1 MTELNKIIKA
11 RSKLMR
17 GHVGMASM
25 LLHLDLVEVDASKCE
40 TLATDGRRI
49 FYNPVFINEISEEEL
64 KGVLVHEAL
73 HCVYEHMLRRGK
85 NRHPKVWNIACDY
98 AINSFLVYDL
108 HMELPEGGLLKR
120 KYHRMTAEQIYR
132 ILINDEEALEE
143 SIDGIFTN
151 PKPKGKPKGESE
163 GESEG
168 GSGGNP
174 THTKTGQKVGDI
186 DLDSIP
192 DTVGQVWDAQNE
204 DGKPLTP
211 SELGDLKSELQ
222 RAVSMS
228 DKLEKSMSQDGT
240 SSMGNRMKELKEV
253 KLDWKDLLSDIL
265 QSTVANQNT
274 WSRLNKRHSWRGVCL
289 PSKTTSPYGGELVVA
304 IDTSGSVSQY
314 ELNVYG
320 TEIQAMAEDCGIER
334 IRVCYCDTT
343 VRKNADGEWWYIF
356 DLDQGDELTL
366 RARGGGGTHFDPPFN
381 LYNDYS
387 DDTENVQ
394 AFIYFTDGYGRA
406 SQEVEP
412 DIPVIWC
419 VTHESSWSERLP
431 FGEVIYVDTA
441 EFY

>member
-1 MTELNKIIKA
+1 MTELDKIIKA

-132 ILINDEEALEE
+132 ILINDEEALGE
-143 SIDGIFTN
+143 SIDGI
-151 PKPKGKPKGESE
+151 PKPKGESE

-253 KLDWKDLLSDIL
+253 KLDWKDLLSDFL
-265 QSTVANQNT
+265 QSTVANQKELEFAIVIQL
-274 WSRLNKRHSWRGVCL
+274 SEKMLMES
-289 PSKTTSPYGGELVVA
+289 GGISL
-304 IDTSGSVSQY
+304 I
-314 ELNVYG
+314 
-320 TEIQAMAEDCGIER
+320 
-334 IRVCYCDTT
+334 
-343 VRKNADGEWWYIF
+343 
-356 DLDQGDELTL
+356 
-366 RARGGGGTHFDPPFN
+366 
-381 LYNDYS
+381 
-387 DDTENVQ
+387 
-394 AFIYFTDGYGRA
+394 
-406 SQEVEP
+406 
-412 DIPVIWC
+412 
-419 VTHESSWSERLP
+419 
-431 FGEVIYVDTA
+431 
-441 EFY
+441 